1 MNDQII
7 GIAIEDAH
15 VSAGLVDFE
24 TRKVIKNTLQRKRV
38 DNNGTADEIIS
49 TWAGVIKDIA
59 NATSTPISKIG
70 MGLPGIIDYETGV
83 LLVAMNS
90 GRYKNLFQR
99 NIKEL
104 LAAKLGIDTSH
115 IRMLS
120 DSASFLQGEVF
131 GGAGRSF
138 KSSLGVTLGLGL
150 GSAKY
155 SNGVVE
161 NTTMYKLPFRD
172 SIAEDYI
179 SVRWILNRFEAL
191 SGVAIKDLLEL
202 KQLAATDPR
211 VAQVF
216 DEFAQNL
223 SEFLNIFIR
232 QHNPEV
238 VVIGGYME
246 SSNRFFFDN
255 VNKNMLD
262 RGIRI
267 PILRAILGEQANIIG
282 AASIWYDANPIHA

>member
-1 MNDQII
+1 MNDKVI

-24 TRKVIKNTLQRKRV
+24 TRKVITNTLQRKRL
-38 DNNGTADEIIS
+38 DNNGTADEIIF
-49 TWAGVIKDIA
+49 TWAMVVKDVA

-70 MGLPGIIDYETGV
+70 MGLPGVIDYETGV
-83 LLVAMNS
+83 LIGAMSS
-90 GRYKNLFQR
+90 GRCKNLFQR

-104 LAAKLGIDTSH
+104 LASKLGIDTSH
-115 IRMLS
+115 IRMLN

-131 GGAGRSF
+131 VGAGRGF
-138 KSSLGVTLGLGL
+138 KSSLGVTLGMGL

-161 NTTMYKLPFRD
+161 EAAMYKSPFRD
-172 SIAEDYI
+172 SIVEDYI
-179 SVRWILNRFEAL
+179 SVRWILNRFETL
-191 SGVAIKDLLEL
+191 SGVAVKDLLEL

-232 QHNPEV
+232 MHKPEV

-255 VNKNMLD
+255 VNKKMLD
-262 RGIRI
+262 SGVRI

-282 AASIWYDANPIHA
+282 AASIWYDASPIHA